1 MVLNFKAEGHEK
13 FTTPQEE
20 IDFLRERL
28 AHREQTA
35 SNEKEVPQKDIPR
48 EIIKEYSEKPV
59 AEVLHPEKVMP
70 EQEVDRIVLELK
82 PEQHDKQMEELLG
95 ILIDKGARNA
105 ISVVEK
111 MDNPHLTDDFH
122 RILVQYVKS
131 AGKVSD
137 LEKDKQVWKAIH
149 MRLYEII
156 LPEATGEKQTR
167 GFKELVTTMEQFYAG
182 MLSVSDGRDNFPG
195 RNYFTLEIALSNWS
209 SEIVFYA
216 SVSEDK
222 SELLEKQLLGLYPEA
237 RIREVKDDYNIF
249 NENGA
254 SVGAYGAFTKSQVFP
269 IKTYAEFDH
278 DPLPVILNVFS
289 KLKKEGE
296 GAAIQFSVSPVGDY
310 FLKKYGGVLDQLKR
324 GMSAKDAT
332 DVPYTVGQEVGKFA
346 KELFMGVPSPKKIDG
361 KDVIDDEAIK
371 HVSEKISSTIVN
383 TNIRVIASAETTARA
398 EEILGGLQSAFNQFT
413 DTRGNG
419 IEFKPLKRHNLLK
432 LFQEFS
438 YRLFSQEYP
447 LPLNLKEL
455 TTMFHFPEEVS
466 SAPQLKQARSATAP
480 APLDAPT
487 EGTLLGINKHRG
499 EERKIFVT
507 SEDRMRHFY
516 VIGQTGTGKTV
527 ILKNMIIQDIKAGH
541 GVCMIDPHG
550 TDIEDILGNIPP
562 EREKDVI
569 YFDPAHTERV
579 MGLNMLEYDLARPE
593 QKTFVVNEL
602 ISIFN
607 KLFDMKVAGGPAF
620 EQYFRNSA
628 LLVMEHPESGNT
640 LLDIVRVLAD
650 KSFRDMKLSYCNNPV
665 VTQFWANAIKTSG
678 EQSLAN
684 FVPYISSKFDP
695 FLSNDIMRPVIAQ
708 EKSSFNFRQIMDE
721 RKILL
726 VNLSKGRLGDLNAHL
741 IGLILVGKILIA
753 ALSRVDALGEKP
765 ADFYLYVDEFQN
777 ITTDSISTIL
787 SEARK
792 YRLSLNLAH
801 QFIGQLDEKTKN
813 AVFGNVGSMSLF
825 RVGSE
830 DAEFLEKQLSPIFSA
845 RDLMN
850 LDNYNAYMKMLM
862 KGQPAR
868 AFNIETI
875 APRAGDSFAA
885 ARIKEASYQKFGAPR
900 AEVEE
905 HIAQK
910 YRQTGV

>member
-1 MVLNFKAEGHEK
+1 MVLNFNGESHEK
-13 FTTPQEE
+13 FVNPEEE
-20 IDFLRERL
+20 INFLRERL
-28 AHREQTA
+28 AEKEKEA
-35 SNEKEVPQKDIPR
+35 SFSKESAPVNHEKEVIR
-48 EIIKEYSEKPV
+48 EYSEKP
-59 AEVLHPEKVMP
+59 AREILHHEKVLG
-70 EQEVDRIVLELK
+70 EQEVERIVLDLK
-82 PEQHDKQMEELLG
+82 PEEHDKQMEELLG
-95 ILIDKGARNA
+95 LLIEKGARNT

-111 MDNPHLTDDFH
+111 MDNPHITDDFH

-131 AGKVSD
+131 VGKVPD
-137 LEKDKQVWKAIH
+137 LEKDKQVWKAVH
-149 MRLYEII
+149 MRLYEIL
-156 LPEATGEKQTR
+156 LPEGDAEKQAKS
-167 GFKELVTTMEQFYAG
+167 FKEIVTIMEQFYAG

-195 RNYFTLEIALSNWS
+195 KNYFTLEIALSNQS

-216 SVSEDK
+216 SVPEDK
-222 SELLEKQLLGLYPEA
+222 SGLLEKQLLGLYKDA

-249 NENGA
+249 NEKGA
-254 SVGAYGAFTKSQVFP
+254 SLGAYGAFTKSQVYP
-269 IKTYAEFDH
+269 IKTYVDFEH

-289 KLKKEGE
+289 KLKNKGE

-310 FLKKYGGVLDQLKR
+310 FLKRYGRVLDDLRR
-324 GMSAKDAT
+324 GVPKEEAT
-332 DVPYTVGQEVGKFA
+332 NISSTVGQEVGRFA
-346 KELFMGVPSPKKIDG
+346 KELIMGVPVPKKIDG
-361 KDVIDDEAIK
+361 KEVVDEDAVK

-383 TNIRVIASAETTARA
+383 TNIRIIASAETTLRA
-398 EEILGGLQSAFNQFT
+398 EEILGELQSAFNQFT
-413 DTRGNG
+413 DTKGNG
-419 IEFKPLKRHNLLK
+419 VDFKPLKRHDLLK

-438 YRLFSQEYP
+438 YRLFSQDHS

-455 TTMFHFPEEVS
+455 TTMFHFPEQVS
-466 SAPQLKQARSATAP
+466 SAPQLKQARSTTAP
-480 APLDAPT
+480 APLDAPNY
-487 EGTLLGINKHRG
+487 GTLLGINKHRG
-499 EERKIFVT
+499 ENKEIFIT
-507 SEDRMRHFY
+507 DEDRMRHFY
-516 VIGQTGTGKTV
+516 VIGQTGTGKTA
-527 ILKNMIIQDIKAGH
+527 IMKNMIIQNIKAGH

-562 EREKDVI
+562 EREKDVV
-569 YFDPAHTERV
+569 YFDPAYTERV
-579 MGLNMLEYDLARPE
+579 MGLNMLEYDVTRPE

-628 LLVMEHPESGNT
+628 LLVMEHPESGST
-640 LLDIVRVLAD
+640 LLEIVRVLAD
-650 KSFRDMKLSYCNNPV
+650 KSFRDMKLSYCKNPV
-665 VTQFWANAIKTSG
+665 ITQFWANAIKTSG

-721 RKILL
+721 KKILL

-753 ALSRVDALGEKP
+753 ALSRVDTVGGKP
-765 ADFYLYVDEFQN
+765 ADFYLYIDEFQN

-792 YRLSLNLAH
+792 YRLSLNVAH
-801 QFIGQLDEKTKN
+801 QFIKQLDEKTKN
-813 AVFGNVGSMSLF
+813 AIFGNVGSMAVF

-830 DAEFLEKQLSPIFSA
+830 DAEFLEKQLAPVFSA
-845 RDLMN
+845 RDIMN
-850 LDNYNAYMKMLM
+850 LDNYNAYVKMLM
-862 KGQPAR
+862 NGQPAR

-875 APRAGDSFAA
+875 SPSKGDINIAT
-885 ARIKEASYQKFGAPR
+885 RIKEASYQKYGTPR
-900 AEVEE
+900 AEIEE

-910 YRQTGV
+910 YRQTGI

>member
-1 MVLNFKAEGHEK
+1 MVLNFNGGGHEK
-13 FTTPQEE
+13 FVNPEEE
-20 IDFLRERL
+20 INFLRERL
-28 AHREQTA
+28 AEKEKETSFGKESTPITR
-35 SNEKEVPQKDIPR
+35 EKEV
-48 EIIKEYSEKPV
+48 IKEYSQRPAREI
-59 AEVLHPEKVMP
+59 LHHEKVLP
-70 EQEVDRIVLELK
+70 EQEVERIVLDLK

-95 ILIDKGARNA
+95 LLVEKGARNT

-111 MDNPHLTDDFH
+111 MDNPHITDDFH

-131 AGKVSD
+131 VGEIPD
-137 LEKDKQVWKAIH
+137 LEKDKQVWKAVH
-149 MRLYEII
+149 MRLYEIL
-156 LPEATGEKQTR
+156 LPEGDAEKQAKS
-167 GFKELVTTMEQFYAG
+167 FKEIVTIMEQFYAG

-195 RNYFTLEIALSNWS
+195 KNYFTLEIALSNRS

-216 SVSEDK
+216 SVPEDK
-222 SELLEKQLLGLYPEA
+222 GGLLEKQLLGLYKDA

-249 NENGA
+249 NEEGA
-254 SVGAYGAFTKSQVFP
+254 SLGAYGAFTKSQVYP
-269 IKTYAEFDH
+269 IKTYTEFEH

-289 KLKKEGE
+289 KLKNNGE
-296 GAAIQFSVSPVGDY
+296 GAAIQFSISPIGDY
-310 FLKKYGGVLDQLKR
+310 FLKRYGRVLDDLKR
-324 GMSAKDAT
+324 GVPKDEAT
-332 DVPYTVGQEVGKFA
+332 NISSTVGQEVGRFA
-346 KELFMGVPSPKKIDG
+346 KELIMGVPIPKKIDG
-361 KDVIDDEAIK
+361 KEVVDEDAIK
-371 HVSEKISSTIVN
+371 HVSDKISSTIVN
-383 TNIRVIASAETTARA
+383 TNIRIIASAETTLRA
-398 EEILGGLQSAFNQFT
+398 EEILSELQSAFNQFT
-413 DTRGNG
+413 DAKGNG
-419 IEFKPLKRHNLLK
+419 VEFKPLKRRDALR

-438 YRLFSQEYP
+438 YRLFSQDYS

-455 TTMFHFPEEVS
+455 TTMFHFPEQIS
-466 SAPQLKQARSATAP
+466 SAPQLKQARSTTAP

-487 EGTLLGINKHRG
+487 YGTLLGINKHRG
-499 EERKIFVT
+499 ENKEIFIT
-507 SEDRMRHFY
+507 DEDRMRHFY
-516 VIGQTGTGKTV
+516 VIGQTGTGKTA
-527 ILKNMIIQDIKAGH
+527 IMKNMIIQNIKAGH

-550 TDIEDILGNIPP
+550 TDIEDVLGNIPP

-569 YFDPAHTERV
+569 YFDPAYTERV
-579 MGLNMLEYDLARPE
+579 MGLNMLEYDLTRPE

-640 LLDIVRVLAD
+640 LLEIVRVLAD
-650 KSFRDMKLSYCNNPV
+650 KSFRDMKLSYCKNPV
-665 VTQFWANAIKTSG
+665 IAQFWANAIKTSG
-678 EQSLAN
+678 DQSLAN

-721 RKILL
+721 KKILL

-753 ALSRVDALGEKP
+753 ALSRVDAVDRKP
-765 ADFYLYVDEFQN
+765 ADFYLYIDEFQN

-792 YRLSLNLAH
+792 YRLSLNVAH
-801 QFIGQLDEKTKN
+801 QFIKQLDDKTKN
-813 AVFGNVGSMSLF
+813 AIFGNVGSMAVF

-830 DAEFLEKQLSPIFSA
+830 DAEFLEKQLAPVFSA
-845 RDLMN
+845 RDIMN
-850 LDNYNAYMKMLM
+850 LDNYNAYVKMLM
-862 KGQPAR
+862 NGQPAR

-875 APRAGDSFAA
+875 SPMKGDKNTAT
-885 ARIKEASYQKFGAPR
+885 RIKEASYQNFGTPR
-900 AEVEE
+900 AEIEE

-910 YRQTGV
+910 YRQTGI